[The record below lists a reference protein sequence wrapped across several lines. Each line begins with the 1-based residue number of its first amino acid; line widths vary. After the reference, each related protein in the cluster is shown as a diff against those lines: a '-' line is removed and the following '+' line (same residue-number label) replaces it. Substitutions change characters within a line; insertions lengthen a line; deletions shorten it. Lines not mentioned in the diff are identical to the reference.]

1 MRDVL
6 NLEDVLRLDEAE
18 SFFGRLEVVESLTHV
33 ALEAQELTV

>member
-1 MRDVL
+1 MRGVL

-18 SFFGRLEVVESLTHV
+18 SFFGRLEVVQSLAHV